1 MMKKYLFCL
10 FSALFAVSAT
20 AYELKRVSVHDPSIV
35 WDPSSKTYYI
45 FGSHRAAAKTTDLM
59 SWTAFTAPW
68 KTATSDNA
76 ANNVAFETPAVKKVK
91 KGGAD
96 VDFPA
101 FSATKWSAKGGSGY
115 NVDGNMWA
123 PDVIYNKV
131 LKKWCMYLSINGNAW
146 YSSIILL
153 TADNIEGPYLYQ
165 GPVVISGFKNGT
177 EYKETDFELVLG
189 PQSSLPERYATG
201 DKWGDRYPNNID
213 PCVFYDEEGKLWMTY
228 GSWSGGIWML
238 ELDENTGLRDYDVT
252 YELTGS
258 GNGITVDPYFGKKIA
273 GGYYVSGEASY
284 IEYIGGYYFL
294 FVTYGGLAVGGVA
307 GDYNNG
313 GYQMRVFRSEKPD
326 GPYLDA
332 RGTDAVFA
340 SYKLDF
346 GPDANDNRGVNI
358 FGAYGDWGNQ
368 TKGKNSERSQGHNS
382 IIAAE
387 DGRTYLVY
395 HTRFQN
401 RGEEHEVRVHQ
412 VFQNEDGWLVAAPF
426 EYTGETVKS
435 ADIAT
440 SQQVP
445 TTQVA
450 GSYKLLTHP
459 FKLDHRVKELA
470 KPVDIELNA
479 DGTITGS
486 TTGTWSIKEGTSYIT
501 INLDKE
507 YKGVIVEQTLEP
519 TSDKTIA
526 FTALNR
532 NGVTIW
538 GYCTN
543 PATGIQSLR
552 SSSETSDAVYDLQG
566 RRVTNSLR
574 RGIYIR
580 NGKKVVVK

>member
-1 MMKKYLFCL
+1 
-10 FSALFAVSAT
+10 
-20 AYELKRVSVHDPSIV
+20 
-35 WDPSSKTYYI
+35 
-45 FGSHRAAAKTTDLM
+45 
-59 SWTAFTAPW
+59 
-68 KTATSDNA
+68 
-76 ANNVAFETPAVKKVK
+76 
-91 KGGAD
+91 
-96 VDFPA
+96 
-101 FSATKWSAKGGSGY
+101 
-115 NVDGNMWA
+115 
-123 PDVIYNKV
+123 
-131 LKKWCMYLSINGNAW
+131 
-146 YSSIILL
+146 
-153 TADNIEGPYLYQ
+153 
-165 GPVVISGFKNGT
+165 
-177 EYKETDFELVLG
+177 
-189 PQSSLPERYATG
+189 
-201 DKWGDRYPNNID
+201 
-213 PCVFYDEEGKLWMTY
+213 VFYDEEGKLWMTY

-440 SQQVP
+440 SQQVQ

-543 PATGIQSLR
+543 PATGIQGLR

-574 RGIYIR
+574 PGIYIR
-580 NGKKVVVK
+580 NGKKFVVK

>member
-1 MMKKYLFCL
+1 MKKYLFCL

-35 WDPSSKTYYI
+35 WDPSSSTYYI

-76 ANNVAFETPAVKKVK
+76 ANSAAFETPAVKKVK
-91 KGGAD
+91 KGGVD
-96 VDFPA
+96 VDLPA

-115 NVDGNMWA
+115 SVDGNMWA
-123 PDVIYNKV
+123 PDVIYNKAM
-131 LKKWCMYLSINGNAW
+131 KKWCMYLSINGSGW

-153 TADNIEGPYLYQ
+153 TADDIEGPYLYQ
-165 GPVVISGFKNGT
+165 APVIISGFKNGT
-177 EYKETDFELVLG
+177 EYKETDLELVLG
-189 PQSSLPERYATG
+189 SQSSLPERYATG

-213 PCVFYDEEGKLWMTY
+213 ACVFYDEEGKLWMSY
-228 GSWSGGIWML
+228 GSWSGGIWMI

-294 FVTYGGLAVGGVA
+294 FVTYGGLAAGGDA
-307 GDYNNG
+307 NDYNNG

-326 GPYLDA
+326 GPYQDV
-332 RGTDAVFA
+332 RGTNAVFPNFRV
-340 SYKLDF
+340 DF
-346 GPDANDNRGVNI
+346 GPDANDSRGVNI

-368 TKGKNSERSQGHNS
+368 AKGRNSERSQGHNS

-412 VFQNEDGWLVAAPF
+412 VFQNENGWLVAAPF

-445 TTQVA
+445 TAQVA

-459 FKLDHRVKELA
+459 YKLDHRVKELA

-486 TTGTWSIKEGTSYIT
+486 TSGTWAIKEGTSYIT

-519 TSDKTIA
+519 TDDKTIA
-526 FTALNR
+526 FTALNG

-543 PATGIQSLR
+543 PSTGIESLR
-552 SSSETSDAVYDLQG
+552 TSPKTADAVYDLQG
-566 RRVTNSLR
+566 RRVSNSLR
-574 RGIYIR
+574 PGIYIR
-580 NGKKVVVK
+580 NGKKFVVK